1 LAKFKEVGVI
11 LNTLTIIGLG
21 AGDFNQL
28 QMGVYKKLKAAKKL
42 YVRTVDHPVLEELA
56 AEGVGFESFDDVYE
70 KHDTFQPVYA
80 EIADSL
86 IEATAIEDVMYAV
99 PGHPLVAEQT
109 VQLLIAAAN
118 EGKIELVIEGGQSFL
133 DPIFG
138 ALKID
143 PIEGF
148 QLLDGTSFSMH
159 DINMRQHILI
169 AQVYDTFSASEV
181 KLTLME
187 KYDDE
192 YPVTVVTA
200 AGSSQEQVVTVP
212 LYELDQ
218 SVEVNNLTTV
228 YVPPVK
234 SQEESLRDWTT
245 FRQIIATLRGPNGC
259 PWDQKQTHESLKKYL
274 LEEAHEYLAAVDA
287 EDDFAMIEEL
297 GDVLLQ
303 VFLHAQIGEDQG
315 YFTLEDVLASISKKM
330 IRRHPHV
337 FGDVAVEDADDVVAN
352 WEDIKAE
359 EKETSDKPLLDEE
372 YRASS
377 ALQTAYNYQ
386 KRAAKVGFDW
396 PDVEGA
402 WDKFTEEWQEFR
414 HEVTKGSN
422 ASRLDEFGDVLFTLV
437 NLARFYKLSPEEAML
452 HANEKF
458 ARRFGYVEQQ
468 VKASGK
474 PFSDFTLE
482 QLDAFWNEAKQLE
495 KE

>member
-1 LAKFKEVGVI
+1 MEIVY
-11 LNTLTIIGLG
+11 TLTIIGLG
-21 AGDFNQL
+21 AGDFDQL

-42 YVRTVDHPVLEELA
+42 YVRTVDHPVLNELA
-56 AEGVGFESFDDVYE
+56 TEGLQFESFDAVYE
-70 KHDTFQPVYA
+70 KHGTFQPVYE
-80 EIADSL
+80 EIADKL
-86 IEATAIEDVMYAV
+86 IEAASVEDVMYAV

-109 VQLLIAAAN
+109 VQLLIAASEA
-118 EGKIELVIEGGQSFL
+118 GKVNLVIEGGQSFL

-148 QLLDGTSFSMH
+148 QLLDGTSFNMH

-200 AGSSQEQVVTVP
+200 AGSSQEKIITVP

-218 SVEVNNLTTV
+218 SVEVDNLTTV

-234 SQEESLRDWTT
+234 SQEEALRDWAT

-303 VFLHAQIGEDQG
+303 VFLNAQIGEDQG
-315 YFTLEDVLASISKKM
+315 YFTLEDVLASISEKM

-337 FGDVAVEDADDVVAN
+337 FSDVSVEDADDVVAN
-352 WEDIKAE
+352 WEAIKAK
-359 EKETSDKPLLDEE
+359 EKGTSDQPLLDEE

-377 ALQTAYNYQ
+377 SLQTAYNYQ

-414 HEVTKGSN
+414 DEVTKGSN
-422 ASRLDEFGDVLFTLV
+422 ESRLDEFGDVLFTLV

-458 ARRFGYVEQQ
+458 ARRFGYVEEK

-474 PFSDFTLE
+474 TFSDYTLE
-482 QLDAFWNEAKQLE
+482 QLDAFWDEAKRLE
-495 KE
+495 RE

>member
-1 LAKFKEVGVI
+1 MH
-11 LNTLTIIGLG
+11 TLTIIGLG
-21 AGDFNQL
+21 AGDFDQL

-42 YVRTVDHPVLEELA
+42 YVRTVDHPVLHELA
-56 AEGVGFESFDDVYE
+56 AEGLQFESFDAVYE
-70 KHDTFQPVYA
+70 KHGTFQPVYE
-80 EIADSL
+80 EIAEKL
-86 IEATAIEDVMYAV
+86 IEAATVEDVMYAV
-99 PGHPLVAEQT
+99 PGHHLVAEQT
-109 VQLLIAAAN
+109 VQLLIAAQAA
-118 EGKIELVIEGGQSFL
+118 GKVHVVIEGGQSFL

-159 DINMRQHILI
+159 DLNMHQHILI

-200 AGSSQEQVVTVP
+200 AGSSQEKITTVP

-218 SVEVNNLTTV
+218 RVEVNNLTTV

-234 SQEESLRDWTT
+234 TQEEALRDWTT
-245 FRQIIATLRGPNGC
+245 FRQIITTLRGPDGC

-303 VFLHAQIGEDQG
+303 VFLNAQIGEDLG
-315 YFTLEDVLASISKKM
+315 YFTLEDVLASISEKM

-337 FGDVAVEDADDVVAN
+337 FSDVSVEDADEVVVN
-352 WEDIKAE
+352 WEAIKAE
-359 EKETSDKPLLDEE
+359 EKGVRDQPLLDEE

-377 ALQTAYNYQ
+377 SLQTAYNYQ
-386 KRAAKVGFDW
+386 KGAAKVGFDW
-396 PDVEGA
+396 PDVAGA
-402 WDKFTEEWQEFR
+402 WDKFAEEWQEFKD
-414 HEVTKGSN
+414 EMTNGSN
-422 ASRLDEFGDVLFTLV
+422 ASRLDELGDVLFTLV

-458 ARRFGYVEQQ
+458 ARRFGYVEKK
-468 VKASGK
+468 VKESGK
-474 PFSDFTLE
+474 PFSDYTLE
-482 QLDAFWNEAKQLE
+482 QLDAFWEEAKQIE
-495 KE
+495 RE

>member
-1 LAKFKEVGVI
+1 MK
-11 LNTLTIIGLG
+11 TLTIIGLG

-28 QMGVYKKLKAAKKL
+28 QMGVYRKLKAAKKL
-42 YVRTVDHPVLEELA
+42 YVRTIDHPVLEELA
-56 AEGVGFESFDDVYE
+56 AEGVKFESFDKVYE
-70 KHDTFQPVYA
+70 KHDAFQPVYA
-80 EIADSL
+80 EIANAL
-86 IEATAIEDVMYAV
+86 IEAAAVEDIMYAV

-109 VQLLIAAAN
+109 VQLLIAAAD
-118 EGKIELVIEGGQSFL
+118 EGKIKLVIEGGQSFI

-148 QLLDGTSFSMH
+148 QLLDGTGFSMH

-200 AGSSQEQVVTVP
+200 AGSTQEQIVTVP

-234 SQEESLRDWTT
+234 SQEEALKDWTT

-274 LEEAHEYLAAVDA
+274 LEEAHEYLAAIDA

-303 VFLHAQIGEDQG
+303 VFLHAQIGEDEG
-315 YFTLEDVLASISKKM
+315 YFTLEDVLASISEKM

-352 WEDIKAE
+352 WEAIKAE
-359 EKETSDKPLLDEE
+359 EKGTSDKPLLDEE

-377 ALQTAYNYQ
+377 ALQTAFNYQ

-396 PDVEGA
+396 PDVDGA
-402 WDKFTEEWQEFR
+402 WDKFDEEWQEFR
-414 HEVTKGSN
+414 QEVTKGSN

-458 ARRFGYVEQQ
+458 ARRFGYVEEQ
-468 VKASGK
+468 VKISGK
-474 PFSDFTLE
+474 SFSDFTLE
-482 QLDAFWNEAKQLE
+482 QLDAFWNEAKRLE

>member
-1 LAKFKEVGVI
+1 M
-11 LNTLTIIGLG
+11 NTLTVIGLG

-28 QMGVYKKLKAAKKL
+28 QMGVYKKLKSAKKL
-42 YVRTVDHPVLEELA
+42 YVRTVDHPVLEELS
-56 AEGVGFESFDDVYE
+56 AEGLQFESFDAVYE
-70 KHDTFQPVYA
+70 KHNSFQPVYE
-80 EIADSL
+80 EIAEKL
-86 IEATAIEDVMYAV
+86 VATAEIEDVMYAV

-109 VQLLIAAAN
+109 VQLLIAAAD
-118 EGKIELVIEGGQSFL
+118 EGKVELVIEGGQSFL

-200 AGSSQEQVVTVP
+200 AGSSQEKLVTVP

-218 SVEVNNLTTV
+218 SVEVDNLTTV

-234 SQEESLRDWTT
+234 SQEDALRDWTT
-245 FRQIIATLRGPNGC
+245 FRQIIAVLRGPNGC

-315 YFTLEDVLASISKKM
+315 YFTLEDVLASISEKM

-337 FGDVAVEDADDVVAN
+337 FGDVSVEDAEGVVAN
-352 WEDIKAE
+352 WEVIKAE
-359 EKETSDKPLLDEE
+359 EKGISDKPLLKEE

-396 PDVEGA
+396 PDVNGA
-402 WDKFTEEWQEFR
+402 WDKFAEEWQEFR
-414 HEVTKGSN
+414 NEVTKGTN

-458 ARRFGYVEQQ
+458 ARRFGYVEAK
-468 VKASGK
+468 VKESGK
-474 PFSDFTLE
+474 PFSDYTLE
-482 QLDAFWNEAKQLE
+482 QLDAFWDEAKQLE

>member
-1 LAKFKEVGVI
+1 M
-11 LNTLTIIGLG
+11 NTLTVIGLG
-21 AGDFNQL
+21 AGDFDQL
-28 QMGVYKKLKAAKKL
+28 QMGVYKKLKAAKHL
-42 YVRTVDHPVLEELA
+42 YVRTVDHPVLETLS
-56 AEGVGFESFDDVYE
+56 AEGLQFEGFDAVYE
-70 KHDTFQPVYA
+70 KHGTFQPVYE
-80 EIADSL
+80 EIAEKL
-86 IEATAIEDVMYAV
+86 IEAAVIGDVMYAV

-109 VQLLIAAAN
+109 VQLLIAAADERKVN
-118 EGKIELVIEGGQSFL
+118 LVIEGGQSFL

-148 QLLDGTSFSMH
+148 QLLDGTSFSMN
-159 DINMRQHILI
+159 DINMRQHVLI

-200 AGSSQEQVVTVP
+200 AGSSQEKLVTVP

-234 SQEESLRDWTT
+234 SQEEALRDWTT
-245 FRQIIATLRGPNGC
+245 FREIIATLRGPDGC

-315 YFTLEDVLASISKKM
+315 YFTLEDVLASVSEKM

-337 FGDVAVEDADDVVAN
+337 FGDVSIEDADGVVAN
-352 WEDIKAE
+352 WEAIKAE
-359 EKETSDKPLLDEE
+359 EKGISEKPLLKEE

-377 ALQTAYNYQ
+377 SLQTAYNYQ

-396 PDVEGA
+396 PDVSGA
-402 WDKFTEEWQEFR
+402 WDKFAEEWQEFR
-414 HEVTKGSN
+414 NEVTKGSN
-422 ASRLDEFGDVLFTLV
+422 ATRLDEFGDVLFTLV

-458 ARRFGYVEQQ
+458 ARRFGFVEKK

-474 PFSDFTLE
+474 PFTAYTLE
-482 QLDAFWNEAKQLE
+482 QLDAFWDEAKQLE
-495 KE
+495 RE

>member
-1 LAKFKEVGVI
+1 MDL
-11 LNTLTIIGLG
+11 LNTLTVIGLG
-21 AGDFNQL
+21 AGDFEQL
-28 QMGVYKKLKAAKKL
+28 QMGVYKKLKAAKQL
-42 YVRTVDHPVLEELA
+42 FVRTVDHPVLDALST
-56 AEGVGFESFDDVYE
+56 EGLHFDSFDAVYE
-70 KHDTFQPVYA
+70 KHGTFQPVYE
-80 EIADSL
+80 EIAEKL
-86 IEATAIEDVMYAV
+86 IEATVIGDVMYAV

-118 EGKIELVIEGGQSFL
+118 EHKVNLVIEGGQSFL

-148 QLLDGTSFSMH
+148 QLLDGTSFSMN

-181 KLTLME
+181 KLTLMD

-192 YPVTVVTA
+192 YPVTVITA
-200 AGSSQEQVVTVP
+200 AGSSQEKLVTVP

-234 SQEESLRDWTT
+234 TQEDALRDWTT
-245 FRQIIATLRGPNGC
+245 FRDIIATLRGPNGC

-315 YFTLEDVLASISKKM
+315 YFSLEDVLASISEKM

-337 FGDVAVEDADDVVAN
+337 FGEVTVEDADGVVAN
-352 WEDIKAE
+352 WEAIKAE
-359 EKETSDKPLLDEE
+359 EKGISEKPLLDEE

-386 KRAAKVGFDW
+386 KRAAKIGFDW
-396 PDVEGA
+396 PDVNGA
-402 WDKFTEEWQEFR
+402 WDKFAEEWQEFR
-414 HEVTKGSN
+414 NEVTNGSN
-422 ASRLDEFGDVLFTLV
+422 ATRLDEFGDVLFTLV

-458 ARRFGYVEQQ
+458 ARRFGYIEEK

-474 PFSDFTLE
+474 LFTEYTLE
-482 QLDAFWNEAKQLE
+482 QLDAFWDEAKQLE

>member
-1 LAKFKEVGVI
+1 M
-11 LNTLTIIGLG
+11 NTLTVIGLG

-28 QMGVYKKLKAAKKL
+28 QMGVYKKIKAAKKL
-42 YVRTVDHPVLEELA
+42 YVRTEDHPVLEELST
-56 AEGVGFESFDDVYE
+56 EGLQFESFDAVYE
-70 KHDTFQPVYA
+70 KHNSFQPVYE
-80 EIADSL
+80 EIAEKL
-86 IEATAIEDVMYAV
+86 VAAAAIEDVMYAV

-109 VQLLIAAAN
+109 VQLLIDAADK
-118 EGKIELVIEGGQSFL
+118 GKVKLVIEGGQSFL

-200 AGSSQEQVVTVP
+200 AGSSQEKLVTVP

-234 SQEESLRDWTT
+234 SQEDALRDWTT
-245 FRQIIATLRGPNGC
+245 FRQIIAVLRGPNGC

-315 YFTLEDVLASISKKM
+315 YFTLEDVLASISEKM

-337 FGDVAVEDADDVVAN
+337 FGDVSVEDAEAVVAN
-352 WEDIKAE
+352 WEVIKAE
-359 EKETSDKPLLDEE
+359 EKGISEKPLLKEE

-396 PDVEGA
+396 PDVDGA
-402 WDKFTEEWQEFR
+402 WDKFAEEWQEFR
-414 HEVTKGSN
+414 HEVTKGTN

-437 NLARFYKLSPEEAML
+437 NIARFYKLSPEEAML

-458 ARRFGYVEQQ
+458 ASRFGYVEAK
-468 VKASGK
+468 VKESGK
-474 PFSDFTLE
+474 SFSEYTLE

>member
-1 LAKFKEVGVI
+1 
-11 LNTLTIIGLG
+11 
-21 AGDFNQL
+21 
-28 QMGVYKKLKAAKKL
+28 MGVYKKLKAARKL
-42 YVRTVDHPVLEELA
+42 YVRTVDHPVLEELS
-56 AEGVGFESFDDVYE
+56 AEGLQFESFDAVYE
-70 KHDTFQPVYA
+70 KHNSFQPVYE
-80 EIADSL
+80 EIAEKL
-86 IEATAIEDVMYAV
+86 VAATANEDVMYAV

-109 VQLLIAAAN
+109 VQLLITAAD
-118 EGKIELVIEGGQSFL
+118 EGKVKLVIEGGQSFL

-200 AGSSQEQVVTVP
+200 AGSSQEKLVTVP

-218 SVEVNNLTTV
+218 SVEVDNLTTV

-234 SQEESLRDWTT
+234 SQEDALRDWTT
-245 FRQIIATLRGPNGC
+245 FRQIIAVLRGPNGC

-315 YFTLEDVLASISKKM
+315 YFTLEDVLASISEKM

-337 FGDVAVEDADDVVAN
+337 FGDVSVEDAEGVVAN
-352 WEDIKAE
+352 WEVIKAK
-359 EKETSDKPLLDEE
+359 EKGISDKPLLKEE

-396 PDVEGA
+396 PDVDGA
-402 WDKFTEEWQEFR
+402 WDKFAEEWQEFR
-414 HEVTKGSN
+414 NEVTKGTS

-458 ARRFGYVEQQ
+458 ASRFGYVEAK
-468 VKASGK
+468 VKESGK
-474 PFSDFTLE
+474 PFSDYTLE

>member
-1 LAKFKEVGVI
+1 M
-11 LNTLTIIGLG
+11 G
-21 AGDFNQL
+21 AGDFDQL

-42 YVRTVDHPVLEELA
+42 FVRTVDHPVLEALS
-56 AEGVGFESFDDVYE
+56 AESLQFESFDAVYE
-70 KHDTFQPVYA
+70 KHSSFQPVYE
-80 EIADSL
+80 EIVERL
-86 IEATAIEDVMYAV
+86 VEATTFGDVMYAV

-109 VQLLIAAAN
+109 VQLLIAASDTGRIN
-118 EGKIELVIEGGQSFL
+118 LVIEGGQSFL

-200 AGSSQEQVVTVP
+200 AGSSQEKLITVP

-234 SQEESLRDWTT
+234 SQEEALRDWST

-287 EDDFAMIEEL
+287 EDDLAMIEEL

-315 YFTLEDVLASISKKM
+315 YFTLEDVLASISEKM

-337 FGDVAVEDADDVVAN
+337 FGDVSVEDAEGVVTN
-352 WEDIKAE
+352 WEAIKAQ
-359 EKETSDKPLLDEE
+359 EKGESDKPLLEEE
-372 YRASS
+372 YRSSS
-377 ALQTAYNYQ
+377 ALQTAFNYQ

-396 PDVEGA
+396 PDVDGA
-402 WDKFTEEWQEFR
+402 WNKFSEEWQEFR
-414 HEVTKGSN
+414 QEVTKGTN
-422 ASRLDEFGDVLFTLV
+422 ASLLDEFGDVLFTLV

-458 ARRFGYVEQQ
+458 ARRFGYVE
-468 VKASGK
+468 KRIKESGK
-474 PFSDFTLE
+474 PFSEYTLE
-482 QLDAFWNEAKQLE
+482 QLDAFWNEAKRIE

>member
-1 LAKFKEVGVI
+1 MY
-11 LNTLTIIGLG
+11 TLTIIGLG
-21 AGDFNQL
+21 AGDFDQL

-42 YVRTVDHPVLEELA
+42 YVRTIDHPVLHELA
-56 AEGVGFESFDDVYE
+56 AEGIQFESFDSVYE
-70 KHDTFQPVYA
+70 KHGTFQPVYE
-80 EIADSL
+80 EIAEKL
-86 IEATAIEDVMYAV
+86 IEATSVEDVMYAV

-109 VQLLIAAAN
+109 VQLLIAAQE
-118 EGKIELVIEGGQSFL
+118 EGKVNLVIEGGQSFL

-148 QLLDGTSFSMH
+148 QLLDGTSFTMH
-159 DINMRQHILI
+159 DLNMRQHILI

-200 AGSSQEQVVTVP
+200 AGSSQEKLITVP

-218 SVEVNNLTTV
+218 CVEVNNLTTV

-234 SQEESLRDWTT
+234 SQEEALRDWAT

-303 VFLHAQIGEDQG
+303 VFLNAQIGEDLG
-315 YFTLEDVLASISKKM
+315 YFTLEDVLASISEKM

-337 FGDVAVEDADDVVAN
+337 FGDVSVEDADEVVAN
-352 WEDIKAE
+352 WEAIKAK
-359 EKETSDKPLLDEE
+359 EKGIRDQSILDED

-377 ALQTAYNYQ
+377 SLQTAYNYQ

-396 PDVEGA
+396 PDVVGA
-402 WDKFTEEWQEFR
+402 WDKFAEEWQEFQD
-414 HEVTKGSN
+414 EMKNGSN

-437 NLARFYKLSPEEAML
+437 NLARFYKLSPEEALL

-458 ARRFGYVEQQ
+458 ARRFSYVEKK

-474 PFSDFTLE
+474 PFSDYTLE
-482 QLDAFWNEAKQLE
+482 QLDAFWEEAKRIE
-495 KE
+495 RE